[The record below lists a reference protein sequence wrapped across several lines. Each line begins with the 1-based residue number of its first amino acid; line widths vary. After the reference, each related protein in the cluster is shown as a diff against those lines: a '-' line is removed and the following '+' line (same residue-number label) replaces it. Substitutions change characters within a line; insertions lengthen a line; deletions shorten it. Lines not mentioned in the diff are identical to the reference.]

1 MSGTKRRYEQLQ
13 PQLQRDIVT
22 SYQRGVRGHGLKAI
36 AKAHQ
41 VPTATIQHVLA
52 RAEQMGGDPTAPRG
66 HKKRKLEGGDEAKLW
81 RTLDRNPFATNRDL
95 AAAVGNKISQRRVSD
110 YLARARPRFTAKVV
124 QDQEPEELRT
134 EWKTAARQWLEQ
146 VRRIPLDKRIYEDE
160 TPIYA
165 NEAPRKGRSRKG
177 KPIFRARSRYA
188 KKYTLHM
195 YAKRNGVVH
204 WDLADKDA
212 DTKEIER
219 VATEAVEQMEGGET
233 LIWDRLGRS
242 GRASHPT
249 SQHYSP
255 EAKAT
260 FHARGVTT
268 KFLPSK
274 GKYFN
279 PLELLFNDLKSHYI
293 RPNFLRNGQALPKS
307 RIEGLIRE
315 YVEEKA
321 PTTLPGF
328 FRARANGKHAVI
340 NEML

>member
-1 MSGTKRRYEQLQ
+1 MCLHEQSRWVETQSRRAGTRRE
-13 PQLQRDIVT
+13 
-22 SYQRGVRGHGLKAI
+22 A
-36 AKAHQ
+36 
-41 VPTATIQHVLA
+41 
-52 RAEQMGGDPTAPRG
+52 
-66 HKKRKLEGGDEAKLW
+66 DEAKLW

-95 AAAVGNKISQRRVSD
+95 AAAVGNKISERSVSD
-110 YLARARPRFTAKVV
+110 YLARAKPCFTAKVV
-124 QDQEPEELRT
+124 QDQEPEELT
-134 EWKTAARQWLEQ
+134 GEWKTEVRQWLEQ

-195 YAKRNGVVH
+195 YAKRNSVVH
-204 WDLADKDA
+204 WDLAGKHADA
-212 DTKEIER
+212 KEIER
-219 VATEAVEQMEGGET
+219 VAREAVEQMDGGET

-260 FHARGVTT
+260 FKARGVTT
-268 KFLPSK
+268 KFLPPK

-279 PLELLFNDLKSHYI
+279 PSNSSATISNHITSDRNFCEMVDICRSRKLKGSFESMWRRRHRLRCQASSVPVQMENMQLLTKCCN
-293 RPNFLRNGQALPKS
+293 
-307 RIEGLIRE
+307 
-315 YVEEKA
+315 
-321 PTTLPGF
+321 
-328 FRARANGKHAVI
+328 
-340 NEML
+340 